1 MKKHLKTI
9 LGPVI
14 VIGTI
19 AAFVYYLARHPQT
32 VDQIKHM
39 PPATLLALLAL
50 YGLWFIAYALVT
62 RGSLHL
68 YGKHMGLQENFL
80 FNAYS
85 NLINFFGPGQSG
97 PIFRGAYLKK
107 KHNLGI
113 KQFMFTMLI
122 YYAFYGVISVGMMMV
137 GTRPWWQT
145 VLLVI
150 GATGGSAYIL
160 RWYRRRSKQK
170 QTLMLDPIHIA
181 WIGAATVLQLVTQA
195 VIYMVELH
203 NVGAGASMGQALA
216 YTGVANLALFV
227 ALTPGAIGIREA
239 FLTFSQQLHHID
251 TGTIVAA
258 NVVDRATYLVFLG
271 ILFILVFS
279 LHARE
284 KLSIASL
291 KSTAKDE

>member
-258 NVVDRATYLVFLG
+258 NVVDL
-271 ILFILVFS
+271 S
-279 LHARE
+279 LIH
-284 KLSIASL
+284 I
-291 KSTAKDE
+291 